1 MDNETNSQRDVRLP
15 ARLLDAAERLI
26 QGTKFQTVEEF
37 LSFVLQELTSV
48 DSAPADERERKLIEE
63 RLRDLGYL

>member
-1 MDNETNSQRDVRLP
+1 MDNDTNSQRDIRLP
-15 ARLLDAAERLI
+15 AKLLEAAERLI
-26 QGTKFQTVEEF
+26 QGTRFKSAEEF

-48 DSAPADERERKLIEE
+48 DSAPSDERERKLIEE

>member
-1 MDNETNSQRDVRLP
+1 MDNETKSQRDVRLP
-15 ARLLDAAERLI
+15 AHLLDAAERLI
-26 QGTKFQTVEEF
+26 QGTKFKTVAEF